1 MGRSISLSIT
11 VALSFAATS
20 AADAQVAL
28 PSGTSVPGTGDA
40 SRISAGNRESNADY
54 NRLVGAGA
62 RSGAN
67 ADAPVAKRSAA
78 VAATAADIKVG
89 AALRDVKGVPIGTIS
104 QVDPDGVIVATGTTR
119 IKVPMMGFGKD
130 NQGLLLNLTAARFN
144 ELIAKAQAS
153 H

>member
-1 MGRSISLSIT
+1 MLRSIASTT
-11 VALSFAATS
+11 VGIALTLAAAST
-20 AADAQVAL
+20 ATAQVL
-28 PSGTSVPGTGDA
+28 PTGPVPGSGD
-40 SRISAGNRESNADY
+40 STKISSGNRDANAEY
-54 NRLVGAGA
+54 NHLIGAGDPKP
-62 RSGAN
+62 GK
-67 ADAPVAKRSAA
+67 ADDRPTRGSSAA

-104 QVDPDGVIVATGTTR
+104 QVDPDGVVVATGTTK

-130 NQGLLLNLTAARFN
+130 DRGLLLNLTAARFN